1 MALLCA
7 GVLVGSAGASTLRG
21 GAAVTQLLVKFK
33 PGTGTA
39 THAAALAGAE
49 ATAQSTIPG
58 IGVHVVAVP
67 RRNAAGALAG
77 LRRNPAV
84 SFAELDA
91 TAEAQ
96 GVPNDP
102 SFSLQWG
109 LQKIDAP
116 DAWTYDQGSPT
127 VRVAVLDTGVSLSH
141 PDLAAKIVANK
152 NFSSS
157 TTVDDVNGHGS
168 HVAGI
173 AAAVTNNGIGVAG
186 VGYNVDIMNV
196 KVLGDGGSGTYGA
209 IANGIIWAADNGA
222 NVINLSL
229 GGTLASSTLESAV
242 DYAWSKGCVVVA
254 AAGNNASS
262 APFYPAYYANAMA
275 VAATTDLD
283 RLASFSGYGDW
294 VDVAAPGISIYSTVP
309 GGYGYMSGTSMA
321 SPYVAGLAALL
332 FSQVTDTNGDG
343 NLNDEVRAEIQATA
357 DNVGVS
363 GIGSGRIDAYRAV
376 TQLGLPSPPANTA
389 PPAIS
394 GSAVVGQTLQ
404 ASTGTWTGDPTDYAY
419 QWQRCDSSGASCTPV
434 PGATL
439 SAYTLVSTDLSST
452 FRVQVT
458 ASNPAGA
465 ATATSAASAAV
476 NSGPPLNTTPP
487 AVSGV
492 AQDGRSLQT
501 TDGTWSNAPTSYGYQ
516 WLRCDSSGANCVAIA
531 GATASSYAL
540 TSTDVGSTIRS
551 QVVASNADGSGSASS
566 TATAVIAAAPPVSTS
581 PPVVSGTP
589 KPGQTLSSSSG
600 SWSGT
605 TPMTFTYQWLRC
617 DSSGAG
623 CAAIGGATAATYAV
637 GSADVGSTLR
647 VQVTAA
653 NAGGSGQAA
662 SAQTAVV
669 TNLQTLTFTGTL
681 SKSLASLSFPLGLGA
696 GEADVT
702 LTLSKP
708 ASVTLK
714 LLNSGG
720 TVVGQVTGKS
730 SPLQLN
736 LAGLAAGSYSY
747 VVSGSGFKGSLGV
760 TLTVTAPAP

>member
-67 RRNAAGALAG
+67 RGSAAAALAG
-77 LRRNPAV
+77 LRRDPAV

-283 RLASFSGYGDW
+283 RLASFSDYGDW
-294 VDVAAPGISIYSTVP
+294 VDVAAPGISIYSTIP

-681 SKSLASLSFPLGLGA
+681 SKSLTSLSFPLALGA
-696 GEADVT
+696 GEADAT